1 MQLYK
6 QCDRSCDKN
15 NDGDGDD
22 ADDGDD
28 SDDGDDEYSCV
39 LGGLCL
45 QDKGGRGSNSE
56 RLKLH
61 CAHMAGRDPNIH
73 HEKKNLDEY
82 KDASFWCVSHATDRW
97 IGGWMRTNSPWRA
110 QQIHPWIVPRS
121 KITPE
126 NKRGA
131 LWSSHVTAPDSW
143 ALAAIT

>member
-1 MQLYK
+1 MSPTMAMILMTAMT
-6 QCDRSCDKN
+6 N
-15 NDGDGDD
+15 TV
-22 ADDGDD
+22 AFW
-28 SDDGDDEYSCV
+28 
-39 LGGLCL
+39 GGLCL

-82 KDASFWCVSHATDRW
+82 KDASFWCASHATDRW
-97 IGGWMRTNSPWRA
+97 IGGWMRTDSPWRA

-131 LWSSHVTAPDSW
+131 RWSTHVTAPDSW
-143 ALAAIT
+143 AVAAIT